1 MVLLYSILK
10 PKKKSTQWLHEVN
23 SQEVELSL
31 SNQSIIEQCHAI
43 GLTLE
48 DLKIAKTIQ
57 NLIKENAHSIAS
69 DFFKGMSHISGYTRI
84 IQNYSSEER
93 WINIHAQ
100 FLVLMFSG
108 KFDDSHFNKLA
119 HLAKNHQAIGVQ
131 PQWYV
136 ASFQI
141 LQASILETIYQST
154 ENKEEFFVIS
164 KSVSKVLNI
173 QQQVILEELEKENR
187 NKKQEEYQNIKD
199 ELKNKIF
206 ATSESLVALTEE
218 TNASVEELMVKSNQV
233 NMQGEKSA
241 EKSKVS
247 QKLAEDG
254 QEQLKSL
261 EKQIHSIHKSTLM
274 MKENVDN
281 LNELSTQIRQ
291 VVTIVEDI
299 SNQTNLL
306 SLNASI
312 EAARAGEHGKGFAVV
327 ANEVRK
333 LSEQTQ
339 KSVESIRTFTEQITE
354 QNKNVVNSLLEVKE
368 LTEDGQRISQK
379 TGEAFDRIVNS
390 ANENLVTVQQ
400 SESDMQHLIG
410 IIQEISVAT
419 QKVVESTEKLNEAA
433 HLA

>member
-1 MVLLYSILK
+1 MVLLDSILK
-10 PKKKSTQWLHEVN
+10 PKKKSTQWLQGIN
-23 SQEVELSL
+23 NQEVVFSTSNQTILEQSRAISL
-31 SNQSIIEQCHAI
+31 SIYDLQVVK
-43 GLTLE
+43 TLQLHMKE
-48 DLKIAKTIQ
+48 HSKTVAT
-57 NLIKENAHSIAS
+57 KY
-69 DFFKGMSHISGYTRI
+69 FKGMSHIPGYTSI
-84 IQNYSSEER
+84 IQQYSNEER
-93 WINIHAQ
+93 WINIHSD
-100 FLVLMFSG
+100 FLVKMFNG
-108 KFDDSHFNKLA
+108 KFDDSHIHMLQKIA
-119 HLAKNHQAIGVQ
+119 RGHQNLGVL
-131 PQWYV
+131 PEWYV

-141 LQASILETIYQST
+141 LQEGILETIYEAT
-154 ENKEEFFVIS
+154 ENKEEYYVIS
-164 KSVSKVLNI
+164 KSVTKVLNI
-173 QQQVILEELEKENR
+173 HQQIILEELEKENSK
-187 NKKQEEYQNIKD
+187 KKQEEYQMIKD
-199 ELKNKIF
+199 ELKNKVF
-206 ATSESLVALTEE
+206 TTSESLVALTEE

-233 NMQGEKSA
+233 SLQGKKSA

-261 EKQIHSIHKSTLM
+261 EQQIHSIHKSTLT
-274 MKENVDN
+274 MKKNVEN

-354 QNKNVVNSLLEVKE
+354 QNENVVSSLVEVKE
-368 LTEDGQRISQK
+368 LTEDGQKLSNL
-379 TGEAFDRIVNS
+379 TGEAFDRIVNA
-390 ANENLVTVQQ
+390 ANENLVTVEQ
-400 SESDMQHLIG
+400 SEGDMQNLVAVIH
-410 IIQEISVAT
+410 EISMAT
-419 QKVVESTEKLNEAA
+419 QKIVESTEKLNEAA

>member
-1 MVLLYSILK
+1 MVLLHSILK
-10 PKKKSTQWLHEVN
+10 QKKKSTQWLHEIN
-23 SQEVELSL
+23 SQEVGLSI
-31 SNQSIIEQCHAI
+31 SNQTILEQTHAI
-43 GLTLE
+43 GLSTF
-48 DLKIAKTIQ
+48 DLQVAKTMQ
-57 NLIKENAHSIAS
+57 AHMKEHSKTVATKY
-69 DFFKGMSHISGYTRI
+69 FKGMSHIPGFMSI
-84 IQNYSSEER
+84 VQQFSNEER
-93 WINIHAQ
+93 WIDIHAH
-100 FLVLMFSG
+100 FLVQMFTG
-108 KFDDSHFNKLA
+108 QFDDA
-119 HLAKNHQAIGVQ
+119 HISLLQKIARGHQTLGVL

-141 LQASILETIYQST
+141 LQEGILESIYEET
-154 ENKEEFFVIS
+154 EDQEEYYVIS
-164 KSVSKVLNI
+164 KSVMKVLNI
-173 QQQVILEELEKENR
+173 HQQIILEELEKENSK
-187 NKKQEEYQNIKD
+187 KKQEEYQMIKD

-233 NMQGEKSA
+233 SIQGEQSA

-261 EKQIHSIHKSTLM
+261 EKQIHSIHKSTLT
-274 MKENVDN
+274 MKENVEN

-312 EAARAGEHGKGFAVV
+312 EAARAGEHGKGFAIV

-354 QNKNVVNSLLEVKE
+354 QNENVVNSLVEVKE
-368 LTEDGQRISQK
+368 LTEDGQKLSNL
-379 TGEAFDRIVNS
+379 TGEAFDRIVYA
-390 ANENLVTVQQ
+390 ANENLVTVEQ
-400 SESDMQHLIG
+400 SERDMQNLVAVIHEIG
-410 IIQEISVAT
+410 IAT
-419 QKVVESTEKLNEAA
+419 QKIVASTETLNEAA